1 MGTADPDFAGPRA
14 EGDAIVAAMPAG
26 AGTAAMI
33 GGAGHYPHAQSPDAV
48 AELVIPFLKEHAG
61 A

>member
-1 MGTADPDFAGPRA
+1 
-14 EGDAIVAAMPAG
+14 MPAG
-26 AGTAAMI
+26 VGTVAMADS
-33 GGAGHYPHAQSPDAV
+33 AGHYPQVQSPDAV

>member
-1 MGTADPDFAGPRA
+1 M
-14 EGDAIVAAMPAG
+14 AAMPAG
-26 AGTAAMI
+26 AGTVAMA
-33 GGAGHYPHAQSPDAV
+33 GGAGHYPHAQSPEAV